1 MVSGA
6 SPYLTATWTTPDA
19 DYATILAEVTLP
31 DNYYGNTETYTAT
44 FAQGETSG
52 SVCVPVVDGSRY
64 VLRLSFLDAEG
75 TTVASVDHAGNLLD
89 LYCENYKGGL
99 ELRTMGAGWRLVSPE
114 VYDWWHLYA
123 WRATGDPITFSGR
136 NYAIR
141 GVMSLNNLQLAG
153 DLGYIEVQLE
163 DFNGNLL
170 SLIHI

>member
-52 SVCVPVVDGSRY
+52 TVRVPVVDGSRY

-75 TTVASVDHAGNLLD
+75 TPVASMDHAGNLLD

-99 ELRTMGAGWRLVSPE
+99 KLRTMGAGRRLVSPE
-114 VYDWWHLYA
+114 VYDW
-123 WRATGDPITFSGR
+123 
-136 NYAIR
+136 
-141 GVMSLNNLQLAG
+141 
-153 DLGYIEVQLE
+153 
-163 DFNGNLL
+163 
-170 SLIHI
+170 